1 MAEKR
6 DRVLSA
12 LSLAAKA
19 GKIKSGEF
27 QTETAVKDGSAQ
39 CVLLARDASEN
50 TRKKFHDACAYAGI
64 PVAEYGD
71 RAMLGHCI
79 GRDYRAS
86 IAVTDPSF
94 AQMIRKA
101 LSDDDHT
108 ETDGNRGVKN
118 DGGGQIDENT

>member
-1 MAEKR
+1 MEKKR
-6 DRVLSA
+6 DKVLSA

-27 QTETAVKDGSAQ
+27 QTEAALKDGSARF
-39 CVLLARDASEN
+39 VLLACDASEN
-50 TRKKFHDACAYAGI
+50 TKKKFHDACAHAGI
-64 PVAEYGD
+64 LITEYSD
-71 RAMLGHCI
+71 RATIGHCI
-79 GRDYRAS
+79 GRDFRAS

-94 AQMIRKA
+94 AQMIQNA
-101 LSDDDHT
+101 LLDDHHT